1 MSNFVRILMIA
12 ITMAHAAGAATVTV
26 PAGTRLFGELD
37 QLVSS
42 DVKEFDVGEFV
53 TGHVW
58 RNVVVDGQTVISAG
72 APMTLQVSAIQKR
85 RTFGRPGTVEIRA
98 VSVTGVDGSEIFLSG
113 GYDKRGESR
122 IVLSSTLAALVA
134 WPTLFIKGKE
144 AELPPGTVFDAAVP
158 ANTNIAV
165 PDGQRPT
172 IRLGNLSDLSA
183 EILYDDMTED
193 AKDLP
198 VRIRLCDQDWQDPLQ
213 VQAVNDKAIEPIE
226 IEVTAESAEGECHIR
241 IGAIRLKDLSRHFGK
256 GINRFTV
263 AAGSETA
270 ELILDVEM

>member
-1 MSNFVRILMIA
+1 MRHLAGIFLISIA
-12 ITMAHAAGAATVTV
+12 LVHTADAATVTI
-26 PAGTRLFGELD
+26 PAGTRIFIELD

-58 RNVVVDGQTVISAG
+58 RNVVVDGQTVIGAG
-72 APMTLQVSAIQKR
+72 APMTLQVSAMQKR

-158 ANTNIAV
+158 ANTNVTV
-165 PDGQRPT
+165 PEGQRPT

-183 EILYDDMTED
+183 EILYDEMTED

-198 VRIRLCDQDWQDPLQ
+198 VRVTLCDQEWQEPFE
-213 VQAVNDKAIEPIE
+213 VRAVNDKTIEPIE
-226 IEVTAESAEGECHIR
+226 IELISESAEGECHVR
-241 IGAIRLKDLSRHFGK
+241 TGTIRLKDLSRHFGK